1 MICFMLY
8 NIIYNDTLYDIY
20 VMIKIGGMKLK
31 FYNINILKNFM
42 KGKILMVIFFFFCIF
57 VFWF

>member
-8 NIIYNDTLYDIY
+8 NIIYNDILYDIY

-31 FYNINILKNFM
+31 FYNINI
-42 KGKILMVIFFFFCIF
+42 
-57 VFWF
+57 